1 MPLPSA
7 PTRKPNNE
15 GNRQARSKADT
26 RLLLQGIVCALIGL
40 GMAVSPRFIT
50 LPGLQ
55 GVVAAAALVGWGVLA
70 LSCALIGVHVWRRL
84 AAPSKH

>member
-26 RLLLQGIVCALIGL
+26 RLLLQGSVSTLIGL
-40 GMAVSPRFIT
+40 AMVMAPPFIA
-50 LPGLQ
+50 LSGLQ
-55 GVVAAAALVGWGVLA
+55 GVVATAALAGWVMLA
-70 LSCALIGVHVWRRL
+70 LGCALIGVHVWRRL

>member
-7 PTRKPNNE
+7 PTHKPNNE
-15 GNRQARSKADT
+15 GNRQTRSKADT

-50 LPGLQ
+50 SPGMQ
-55 GVVAAAALVGWGVLA
+55 GVVTTAARVGWGVLA
-70 LSCALIGVHVWRRL
+70 LGGALIGWYVWRRMVSP
-84 AAPSKH
+84 AKP

>member
-15 GNRQARSKADT
+15 GNRQARSNADT

-55 GVVAAAALVGWGVLA
+55 GVVATAALVGWGVLA
-70 LSCALIGVHVWRRL
+70 LGCALIGVPVWRRL